1 MPPFSLRTLS
11 SLVVALL
18 LVAIAC
24 TSAFLL
30 PTPSTSPVASSIARK
45 ALPQASA
52 ASRRPVSTLFA
63 AAEDGTQDS
72 ELIGP
77 VAPPAPTVPTV
88 EEKKEEDMT
97 EEEKAFKAKMDKIKE
112 LKAKEVFQTS
122 DTGDFECQVC
132 GWQYKEEKGFG
143 PYPPGTA
150 FAALPADFK
159 CPNCKAGKP
168 AFTSVVKTIAGFSDN
183 SKYGFGG
190 NNLTSEQKGGLIF
203 GGLFFFFVLFLSGYL
218 LE

>member
-1 MPPFSLRTLS
+1 MPSSTSRTILNVC
-11 SLVVALL
+11 LLL
-18 LVAIAC
+18 LVAFVSA
-24 TSAFLL
+24 SAFFL
-30 PTPSTSPVASSIARK
+30 PSSRVLSTGSNH
-45 ALPQASA
+45 ALHKHV
-52 ASRRPVSTLFA
+52 ASRRPLPSYA
-63 AAEDGTQDS
+63 ASEEGVKDT

-77 VAPPAPTVPTV
+77 TAPPAPAVV
-88 EEKKEEDMT
+88 EKAEEDMT
-97 EEEKAFKAKMDKIKE
+97 EEEKAMKAKMDKIKE
-112 LKAKEVFQTS
+112 LKAKEVFQTQ
-122 DTGDFECQVC
+122 DTGDYECQVC

-143 PYPPGTA
+143 PYPAGTA

-168 AFTSVVKTIAGFSDN
+168 AFKSMTKTIAGFSDN